1 MGEDVPTITELLAT
15 CKGGLG
21 RGKDTRRGPF
31 DFRGG
36 GGGGMEKFLFKKSC
50 STVKQ
55 GNRSYSI
62 SSISCT
68 ACRLEKYIC
77 LDSVSEEKVLV

>member
-36 GGGGMEKFLFKKSC
+36 GGWDGKIF
-50 STVKQ
+50 
-55 GNRSYSI
+55 I
-62 SSISCT
+62 
-68 ACRLEKYIC
+68 
-77 LDSVSEEKVLV
+77 